1 MTRVP
6 EPQTGASQVTEI
18 SASRTRTQPVD
29 PALLYCLT
37 VVLLPLLA
45 IPVFIG
51 LGKSDYFMRHG
62 ASVWVQSN
70 DAVFGMQD
78 RDCDVLVY
86 GDSTAMTGIDPE
98 VVSRN
103 TGFKTCNIAVTNAVL
118 AVTGN
123 LTLDHYLHQN
133 ARPKVLV
140 IQLSPDDFQQENRL
154 WKHTIYAEG
163 LLEQLRHGS
172 PEESRHVLFTHPH
185 EAVQFAGY
193 AAGFSAYYAIKD
205 IWFRTTHLRPEE
217 DQVQVRNGFFTPPS
231 PARTYCDSAA
241 KLTDHSRGAFP
252 RMLAD
257 DFRSTYSPR
266 SSVVLVDVAP
276 IPSCDDNLAAYA
288 SELNGIT
295 SNSLQAL
302 PIELF
307 NDGRHY
313 TARGSRVVSGMIAQQ
328 VNEVAIENPA
338 IDDRVPDTRSVA
350 QLRRV
355 ALPR

>member
-1 MTRVP
+1 MSLVP
-6 EPQTGASQVTEI
+6 ELQTVATDVPEVT
-18 SASRTRTQPVD
+18 ANYSRTQSAN
-29 PALLYCLT
+29 PALLYCFM
-37 VVLLPLLA
+37 VVLLPLFA
-45 IPVFIG
+45 VPVFIG
-51 LGKSDYFMRHG
+51 LGMSNFFVHHG

-70 DAVFGMQD
+70 DSVFDMKD

-98 VVSRN
+98 VVSSN

-123 LTLDHYLHQN
+123 LTLDHYLQQN

-172 PEESRHVLFTHPH
+172 PEDSRRILLQHPH
-185 EAVQFAGY
+185 EAISFAGY

-217 DQVQVRNGFFTPPS
+217 DEVQVRNGFFTPPAA
-231 PARTYCDSAA
+231 PRTYCEAAA
-241 KLTDHSRGAFP
+241 KFSDPSRGAFS

-257 DFRSTYSPR
+257 DFRNTYSPR

-276 IPSCDDNLAAYA
+276 IPTCDNNLAAYA
-288 SELNGIT
+288 SELDGIT
-295 SNSLQAL
+295 SNSLQSL
-302 PIELF
+302 PIGLF

-313 TARGSRVVSGMIAQQ
+313 TARGSRVVSNMIAQQ
-328 VNEVAIENPA
+328 VNEAAAENPG
-338 IDDRVPDTRSVA
+338 IDNRVPETRSVA
-350 QLRRV
+350 LLRRV
-355 ALPR
+355 ALSR